1 MALYFC
7 SEPGFSHYAHNV
19 IAERTMYVATVILFL
34 IPWSILLIA
43 WRGSLKSR
51 DELTKQD
58 WRSYCLRA
66 ALIIATFGTLTAMG
80 FFLSWTHNGGSPH
93 GLMPQGGLWLSLR
106 PIAKWSVIATVI
118 VGAFGKGKGR
128 LLVVGSAVSIVF
140 VIYVLAMLEM
150 D

>member
-1 MALYFC
+1 
-7 SEPGFSHYAHNV
+7 
-19 IAERTMYVATVILFL
+19 MYVATVILFL

-43 WRGSLKSR
+43 WRVSLKSS
-51 DELTKQD
+51 DELTNQD

-66 ALIIATFGTLTAMG
+66 ALIIATFATSTAMG
-80 FFLSWTHNGGSPH
+80 FSLSWTHNGGSPH
-93 GLMPQGGLWLSLR
+93 SLMPQPGLWLSLR
-106 PIAKWSVIATVI
+106 PIAKWSVVAAVV

-140 VIYVLAMLEM
+140 VIYLLAMLEM